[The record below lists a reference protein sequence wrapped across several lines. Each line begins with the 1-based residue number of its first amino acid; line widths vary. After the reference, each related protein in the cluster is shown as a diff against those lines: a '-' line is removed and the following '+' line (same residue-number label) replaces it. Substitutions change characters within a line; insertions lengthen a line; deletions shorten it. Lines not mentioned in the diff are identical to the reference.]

1 MYELPLALRLAT
13 DAVRSQFDPATPPEP
28 ARPHRSFRP
37 VRQARAATAALL
49 HRAARA
55 VAPAQPR
62 GPARIHTS
70 SVDFAQ
76 GRQGRPCVK
85 CVLGV

>member
-13 DAVRSQFDPATPPEP
+13 DAVRGQFDPAAPPEP

-37 VRQARAATAALL
+37 VRQARAAMAAVL

-55 VAPAQPR
+55 VAPVPECTPTR
-62 GPARIHTS
+62 
-70 SVDFAQ
+70 
-76 GRQGRPCVK
+76 
-85 CVLGV
+85 

>member
-13 DAVRSQFDPATPPEP
+13 DAVRSQFDPAAPSEH

-37 VRQARAATAALL
+37 VRQARATTAAVL

-55 VAPAQPR
+55 VAPAPECT
-62 GPARIHTS
+62 PAR
-70 SVDFAQ
+70 
-76 GRQGRPCVK
+76 
-85 CVLGV
+85 